1 MRTALRWVWSL
12 GSVKGVAL
20 TASTLA
26 RFFGPSDTA
35 LQSPP
40 DAPAQ
45 RSVASRL
52 QRLLRLG
59 RGSLLLLGLALVL
72 ALGALALQPQL
83 RQGLEYHTLGWLLQ
97 RQLAALEV
105 TVEPR
110 AIERVTVADPSDLTG
125 QQQRVADWLSRKYR
139 VAKEPMSALV
149 AEAYVVGEQLDLDP
163 KLILAVM
170 AMESRFN
177 PFAASPVGA
186 QGLMQVMTR
195 VHSAKLEDFG
205 GKLAVFD
212 PLTNL
217 RVGAMIL
224 RDTIRRSGSIEGG
237 LRLYVGAVST
247 DGRDYIDRVLSE
259 RDRLHRVAAGQRVGF
274 NSGQRRTLGTAS
286 ASSPSA
292 VTDAAQM
299 PAPGVVPDAVAP
311 ATLDIVP
318 LTAAEREAKAPADT
332 SPYPAQSLPS

>member
-1 MRTALRWVWSL
+1 M
-12 GSVKGVAL
+12 
-20 TASTLA
+20 TASTLTSM
-26 RFFGPSDTA
+26 GPTA
-35 LQSPP
+35 TAQESP
-40 DAPAQ
+40 DSGAPTRCAT
-45 RSVASRL
+45 ASL
-52 QRLLRLG
+52 HRLLHLG
-59 RGSLLLLGLALVL
+59 RHGLLLLGLVLVL
-72 ALGALALQPQL
+72 ALGALAVQPQL
-83 RQGLEYHTLGWLLQ
+83 RLGLEYHTLGWLLQ
-97 RQLAALEV
+97 RQLASQEV
-105 TVEPR
+105 AVEPD
-110 AIERVTVADPSDLTG
+110 AIERVTVADPQALPDE
-125 QQQRVADWLSRKYR
+125 QAHVATWLSRKYR

-205 GKLAVFD
+205 GKMAVFD

-217 RVGAMIL
+217 RVGALIL
-224 RDTIRRSGSIEGG
+224 RDTTRRAGSVEGG

-274 NSGQRRTLGTAS
+274 NALQRQTLARAPRPVDAPATADTVQ
-286 ASSPSA
+286 APG
-292 VTDAAQM
+292 VETDAAAAST
-299 PAPGVVPDAVAP
+299 PARPLVAAPELEAKVPSYLDLGPLGQSGTPPYPGKQLP
-311 ATLDIVP
+311 AT
-318 LTAAEREAKAPADT
+318 
-332 SPYPAQSLPS
+332 